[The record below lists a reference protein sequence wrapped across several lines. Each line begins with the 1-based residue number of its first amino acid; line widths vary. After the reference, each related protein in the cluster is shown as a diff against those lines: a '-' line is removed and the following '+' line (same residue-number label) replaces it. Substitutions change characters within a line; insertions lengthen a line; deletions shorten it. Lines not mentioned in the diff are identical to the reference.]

1 MAKIKNVATLDSK
14 GFNAGVTKM
23 DKGVKTLGMS
33 MKNTAAIGAAFVAGI
48 ASARRIASFS
58 KGLMTLSSSLFHAS
72 KQAMISADSY
82 QALKIIFEEA
92 GSNASRLITVL
103 SKIRTSQARA
113 LAGEKTQADAWERI
127 GIEVKDLKG
136 LKADELLSRIAR
148 AWVENGD
155 SAEATRGV
163 YEIFGSRS
171 VPVLNEVFLE
181 LGKEGITKTIDKF
194 KDLNQII
201 DEQTLGELAVLEDQV
216 GRVERGF
223 KIMALQGVLAVS
235 DIAAAAGSASVIAK
249 HEATLAGKST
259 ASLLRTIEIMREKL
273 KILKAER
280 EKAIADA
287 GKTPPGSEDDGVDTV
302 AAARPSARVTSRRRM
317 GGFGGGSET
326 RVINLVGLA
335 EKRNRTLE
343 EIRDAVID
351 ESRGLDTRDID
362 VGLIPE

>member
-1 MAKIKNVATLDSK
+1 MKHVSTLETKGYDAGIK
-14 GFNAGVTKM
+14 KM

-58 KGLMTLSSSLFHAS
+58 KSLMTLSSSLFHAS

-82 QALKIIFEEA
+82 QALKIVFEEV

-155 SAEATRGV
+155 SAETTRGV

-181 LGKEGITKTIDKF
+181 LGKEGLAETIDKF
-194 KDLNQII
+194 KDMNQII
-201 DEQTLGELAVLEDQV
+201 EQQTLAELAVLEDQV
-216 GRVERGF
+216 GRIERGF
-223 KIMALQGVLAVS
+223 KVMALRGVLAVS
-235 DIAAAAGSASVIAK
+235 DIAAAAGSASVIAQN
-249 HEATLAGKST
+249 EATLAGKSM
-259 ASLLRTIEIMREKL
+259 ASPMRTIEIMREEL
-273 KILKAER
+273 KNLKVER
-280 EKAIADA
+280 EKAMADA
-287 GKTPPGSEDDGVDTV
+287 EKQRTGIQGEGVDTV
-302 AAARPSARVTSRRRM
+302 AAARPSVRVTSRRRM

-335 EKRNRTLE
+335 EKRNRTQ
-343 EIRDAVID
+343 A
-351 ESRGLDTRDID
+351 
-362 VGLIPE
+362 